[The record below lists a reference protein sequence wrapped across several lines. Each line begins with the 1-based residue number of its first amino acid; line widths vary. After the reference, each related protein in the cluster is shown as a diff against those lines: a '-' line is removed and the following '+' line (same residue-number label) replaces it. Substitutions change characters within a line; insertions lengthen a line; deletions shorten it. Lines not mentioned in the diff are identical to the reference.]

1 MEVTGRRLSRD
12 RLPQHARPSSSSTG
26 PTPFAGSWFASTP
39 VKLSRPASASVLR
52 TPPRGY
58 LARPPVSPERLF
70 SYERPQSAPLRRQP
84 VSPPAAKTR
93 TLGASPDAH
102 MFLSTGSLQSDSRR
116 NLALQPVPDPASLHF
131 RARAQLQEAAAM
143 MWGEVGAPWLYLEK
157 AAEVSELL
165 LQNNGLQPAERQILL
180 KQRALLA
187 STHAHLATSLQLW
200 KSLEGMAAKLTA
212 ATGQS
217 AAHAPGGP
225 HLTTDHFT
233 TSPATSPTRPTSAT
247 SATRP
252 ASATSPT
259 RLKRWP
265 ADAPQSPLTPPE
277 AVAST
282 EEGGPRGDAA
292 TGSLGLEGGVE
303 EAAAEVQSPP
313 PSPPQQQLQQ
323 QQLQQQQLQQQQLQQ
338 QQQLDA
344 AGRRLA
350 HLRRWL
356 TQRPPSTAD
365 GQTQANS
372 PEVSREASQHSPKA
386 AASPPEGGR
395 GALPEA
401 HGSMHPRSLD
411 LDGAARV
418 LSPSEADRPPS
429 PPVSEPEAHHDD
441 SLGSKAAQPQNSA
454 PAATADIN

>member
-1 MEVTGRRLSRD
+1 
-12 RLPQHARPSSSSTG
+12 
-26 PTPFAGSWFASTP
+26 
-39 VKLSRPASASVLR
+39 
-52 TPPRGY
+52 
-58 LARPPVSPERLF
+58 
-70 SYERPQSAPLRRQP
+70 
-84 VSPPAAKTR
+84 
-93 TLGASPDAH
+93 
-102 MFLSTGSLQSDSRR
+102 MFLSTGSLLSDSRR
-116 NLALQPVPDPASLHF
+116 NLALQPTPDPASLHF

-143 MWGEVGAPWLYLEK
+143 MWGDVGAPWLYLEK

-165 LQNNGLQPAERQILL
+165 LQNSGLQPAERQILL

-247 SATRP
+247 SAARP

-282 EEGGPRGDAA
+282 EEGGPRGGAA

-313 PSPPQQQLQQ
+313 PPPP
-323 QQLQQQQLQQQQLQQ
+323 QQQLQQQQLQQ

-372 PEVSREASQHSPKA
+372 PEVSREAGQHAPKA
-386 AASPPEGGR
+386 AASPLEGGR
-395 GALPEA
+395 GALPEP
-401 HGSMHPRSLD
+401 HRSMHPRSLD

-418 LSPSEADRPPS
+418 VSPSEADRPPS
-429 PPVSEPEAHHDD
+429 PPVPELEAHHDD
-441 SLGSKAAQPQNSA
+441 ALGLKAAQPQSSS
-454 PAATADIN
+454 PAALLI